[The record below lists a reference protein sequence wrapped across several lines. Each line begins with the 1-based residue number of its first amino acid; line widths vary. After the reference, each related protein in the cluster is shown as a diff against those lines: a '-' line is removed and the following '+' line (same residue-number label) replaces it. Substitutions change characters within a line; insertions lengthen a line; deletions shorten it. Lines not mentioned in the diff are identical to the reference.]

1 MNLGQVAAASGGRR
15 FCMTI
20 GAGLFSTA
28 LLVGGY
34 IQEGAYVTLQLG
46 TVGAY
51 IAGNVI
57 QKYGAAKFSAS
68 ASINLG
74 SDDDIIR

>member
-1 MNLGQVAAASGGRR
+1 MTLGQVVADSGGRR

-68 ASINLG
+68 VDLG